1 MCDITKG
8 VNGVDCKNATA
19 GFKNAFIANYDES
32 YEFTTSSD
40 DVGGHTV
47 TGLPVGL
54 ETFKFPLKN
63 TGNNYNEPS
72 SSSRDAGTTAFN
84 GTVNLVFTKID
95 AKKSFQINQLVWG
108 RPIVFLETNTGEIIT
123 VGLTRGVEF
132 NSTANVEGAL
142 DGVNAYQL
150 VGTSQEPDSFFFLDE
165 SAKTE
170 LLDSVVTPV

>member
-1 MCDITKG
+1 MCDITNG
-8 VNGVDCKNATA
+8 VNGTDCLNAVA
-19 GFKNAFIANYDES
+19 GFKNAYVANFDDYD
-32 YEFTTSSD
+32 FTKTSD
-40 DVGGHTV
+40 DVDGHLV
-47 TGLPVGL
+47 TGLPAEFEVY
-54 ETFKFPLKN
+54 KFPLKN

-95 AKKSFQINQLVWG
+95 AKKSFQINQLIWG

-150 VGTSQEPDSFFFLDE
+150 VGTTSEPDSFYFLDDT
-165 SAKTE
+165 AKSS
-170 LLDSVVTPV
+170 LLGAVVTPV